1 MKKSFVLY
9 TDYLEHIEELS
20 DEQAGRLLLA
30 IMYYQSG
37 KELPEMDAVTK
48 MAFSFIRCQ
57 LDKDSQK
64 YAEISERRR
73 EAGKMGGRPTANGFL
88 EKQTKAKK
96 ANGFLGKQT
105 KAKKPDNDNDNVNDN
120 DNDNDINKKI
130 SAKAD
135 TKKVFEDESLNRA
148 FGDYVEMRKAMKK
161 PMTEKAKDLAV
172 RKLKKLAAIP
182 FTDELDVSTA
192 VKVLE
197 QSIERSWIGL
207 FPLKEEQEV
216 KVNESESSVR
226 VW

>member
-88 EKQTKAKK
+88 GKQTKAKK

-105 KAKKPDNDNDNVNDN
+105 KAKKPDNDNDNVN

>member
-73 EAGKMGGRPTANGFL
+73 EAGKMGGRPAANGFL

-96 ANGFLGKQT
+96 ANGFLEKQT
-105 KAKKPDNDNDNVNDN
+105 KAKKPDNDNDNDNDN
-120 DNDNDINKKI
+120 VNDNDINKKI
-130 SAKAD
+130 STKAD

>member
-1 MKKSFVLY
+1 M
-9 TDYLEHIEELS
+9 
-20 DEQAGRLLLA
+20 
-30 IMYYQSG
+30 
-37 KELPEMDAVTK
+37 
-48 MAFSFIRCQ
+48 
-57 LDKDSQK
+57 
-64 YAEISERRR
+64 
-73 EAGKMGGRPTANGFL
+73 
-88 EKQTKAKK
+88 
-96 ANGFLGKQT
+96 
-105 KAKKPDNDNDNVNDN
+105 
-120 DNDNDINKKI
+120 
-130 SAKAD
+130 
-135 TKKVFEDESLNRA
+135 FEDESLNRA

-197 QSIERSWIGL
+197 QSIERTWIGL